1 MHRMVTS
8 KRRIKRD
15 GGAGGDPFGGG
26 RGHTRMIVSQR
37 VWSSAAHSTILAAV
51 GPAKPTL
58 DGIVGWFGNQSTEDY
73 DYRNR
78 FQVCV
83 T

>member
-26 RGHTRMIVSQR
+26 RGHTRMIVGQR
-37 VWSSAAHSTILAAV
+37 VWSSAAHSTIVAAV

-58 DGIVGWFGNQSTEDY
+58 DGIVGWFVRLLLYPPSLGGL
-73 DYRNR
+73 RLR
-78 FQVCV
+78 RV
-83 T
+83 